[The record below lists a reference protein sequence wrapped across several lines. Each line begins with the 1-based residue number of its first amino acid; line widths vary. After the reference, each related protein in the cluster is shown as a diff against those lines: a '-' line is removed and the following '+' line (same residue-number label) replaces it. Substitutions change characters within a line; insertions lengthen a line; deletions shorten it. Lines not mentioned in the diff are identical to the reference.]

1 MHLAANF
8 FPQQMELGG
17 VMIACHD
24 YQILGYKNSNFSDL
38 TFNQT
43 RNPLKKWRF
52 AFHYRGRKNSLGYFI
67 SR

>member
-43 RNPLKKWRF
+43 RNPLKKMAIRLPLSRKEKFTWI
-52 AFHYRGRKNSLGYFI
+52 FH
-67 SR
+67 